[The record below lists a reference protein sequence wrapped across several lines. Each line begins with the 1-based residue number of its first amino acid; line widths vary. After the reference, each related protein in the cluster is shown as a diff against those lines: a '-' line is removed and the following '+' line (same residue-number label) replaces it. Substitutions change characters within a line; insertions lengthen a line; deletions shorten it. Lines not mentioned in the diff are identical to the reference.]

1 MTAVGNYPDFRS
13 ISSGGWA
20 RVVSAVLIAVFLA
33 IGWVETRQSKLL
45 DHSIFYNEENV
56 SWVFFQVEQEY
67 RSLRDELREAK
78 RYPKDMK
85 PEALR
90 ERYEIFVSRL
100 AVMQSMRISS
110 FVEPLPKHAKTIK
123 LIRQF
128 IDHADAALS
137 ENSQAALTPDLIVQ
151 LLTEMDP
158 LVAPIHDMTLM
169 TTQVMVKTVSR
180 RNADA
185 RRQVHISIALTIFQG
200 LLILAFAILLIRQLR
215 SLEKRS
221 HELGRATDEI
231 RFLNSELEERVRQRT
246 VQLEAANQEL
256 KAFSY
261 SVSHDLRSPLK
272 SIDGFSHL
280 LTRIIGDKAGTKAGE
295 KGAHYLNRIRDSVR
309 QMGELIDGLLSL
321 AQLSRDTLQ
330 IGQVDLTAIATS
342 IGQEYRERDPD
353 RPVNLHIQGAMLVT
367 GDHRQLLVVVQNLLG
382 NAWKFTSRQ
391 ALAEIEV
398 GSQPGKAEETVYF
411 VKDNGAGF
419 DMTYAEKLFGTFE
432 RLHSPS
438 DFPGTGIGLAT
449 VKRVIDRHG
458 GRIWAES
465 KPNEGA
471 TFYFTLS
478 TADES
483 A

>member
-1 MTAVGNYPDFRS
+1 MTAAGKHPDLRS

-56 SWVFFQVEQEY
+56 SWVFFQFEQEY

-78 RYPKDMK
+78 RYPKDIK

-137 ENSQAALTPDLIVQ
+137 ENSQATLTPDLIVQ

-200 LLILAFAILLIRQLR
+200 LLTLAFAILLIRQLR

-280 LTRIIGDKAGTKAGE
+280 LTRIIGDKAGE

-321 AQLSRDTLQ
+321 AQLSRDTMQ
-330 IGQVDLTAIATS
+330 IGQVDLTAIAAS
-342 IGQEYRERDPD
+342 IGQGYRERDPD
-353 RPVNLHIQGAMLVT
+353 RPVNLHIQSAMLVT

-398 GSQPGKAEETVYF
+398 GSQPGKAGETVYF

-478 TADES
+478 TADAS

>member
-1 MTAVGNYPDFRS
+1 MTAAGKHPDLRS
-13 ISSGGWA
+13 LSSGGWA

-33 IGWVETRQSKLL
+33 VGWIETRQSKLL

-56 SWVFFQVEQEY
+56 SWVFFQMEQEY

-78 RYPKDMK
+78 RYPKNIK

-110 FVEPLPKHAKTIK
+110 FVEPLPTHAKTIE

-137 ENSQAALTPDLIVQ
+137 ENSQAALTPGLIMQ

-169 TTQVMVKTVSR
+169 TTQVLVRTVSR

-185 RRQVHISIALTIFQG
+185 RRQVHISIALTVFQG
-200 LLILAFAILLIRQLR
+200 LLTLAFAILLIRQLR
-215 SLEKRS
+215 SLEKRG
-221 HELGRATDEI
+221 HELGRATDQI
-231 RFLNSELEERVRQRT
+231 RFLNSELEERVRRRT
-246 VQLEAANQEL
+246 MQLEAANQEL

-280 LTRIIGDKAGTKAGE
+280 LTRIIGDKAGE
-295 KGAHYLNRIRDSVR
+295 KGAHYLSRIRDSVR

-330 IGQVDLTAIATS
+330 IGQVDLTAIAAS
-342 IGQEYRERDPD
+342 IGQEYRERNPD
-353 RPVNLHIQGAMLVT
+353 RTVNLHIQDAMLVT

-398 GSQPGKAEETVYF
+398 GSQPGKAGETVYF

-465 KPNEGA
+465 KPNAGA
-471 TFYFTLS
+471 VFYFTLN
-478 TADES
+478 TADAS